1 MKRFLLV
8 CVLGLTPFV
17 ISGCQSAYYSA
28 MEKVGV
34 HKRDILV
41 DRVED
46 TRDAQD
52 EAQEQFLNALDQFR
66 SVVNFEGGELEAA
79 YNKLQ
84 KEYDRSEAA
93 AEEVR
98 EHISKV
104 EHVAQAL
111 FEEWEEELGQY
122 ASQNLRAESARALSE
137 TKSRYKQ
144 LRASLKRAESR
155 MQPVLSALLDNTLYL
170 KHNLNARAIGS
181 LKGEF
186 AGIKADID
194 RLVADMQRS
203 IQQSDQFIKDM
214 RQ

>member
-8 CVLGLTPFV
+8 CVLGLTPLV

-79 YNKLQ
+79 YSKLQ

-93 AEEVR
+93 AEAVR
-98 EHISKV
+98 DYIRKV

-111 FEEWEEELGQY
+111 FDEWEEELGQY
-122 ASQNLRAESARALSE
+122 SSQNLRAESARALAE
-137 TKSRYKQ
+137 TQTRYKQ

-214 RQ
+214 KQ

>member
-1 MKRFLLV
+1 MQRLLLI
-8 CVLGLTPFV
+8 CVLGLTPLLV
-17 ISGCQSAYYSA
+17 TGCQTAYYSA

-46 TRDAQD
+46 TRDAQN
-52 EAQEQFLNALDQFR
+52 EAQQQFQNALEQFR
-66 SVVNFEGGELEAA
+66 SVVNFDGGELDAV
-79 YNKLQ
+79 YKKLQ
-84 KEYDRSEAA
+84 KEYDRSAAA

-98 EHISKV
+98 DSIRQV
-104 EHVAQAL
+104 EHVSGAL
-111 FEEWEEELGQY
+111 FDEWEDELDQY
-122 ASQNLRAESARALSE
+122 TSQKLRSDSASALRD
-137 TKSRYKQ
+137 TKARYKQ
-144 LRASLKRAESR
+144 LHASLKRAESR

-186 AGIKADID
+186 AGIEQDID
-194 RLVADMQRS
+194 RLVVEMQRS
-203 IQQSDQFIKDM
+203 IKQSDQFIQDM

>member
-8 CVLGLTPFV
+8 CVLGLTPLV

-66 SVVNFEGGELEAA
+66 SVVSFEGGELEAA
-79 YNKLQ
+79 YSKLQ

-93 AEEVR
+93 AEAVR

-111 FEEWEEELGQY
+111 FDEWEEELGQY
-122 ASQNLRAESARALSE
+122 SSQNLRAESARALAE
-137 TKSRYKQ
+137 TKTRYKQ

-155 MQPVLSALLDNTLYL
+155 MEPVLSALLDNTLYL

-214 RQ
+214 KQ

>member
-8 CVLGLTPFV
+8 CVLGLTPLV

-79 YNKLQ
+79 YSKLQ

-93 AEEVR
+93 AEAVR

-111 FEEWEEELGQY
+111 FDEWEEELGQY
-122 ASQNLRAESARALSE
+122 SSQNLRAESARALAE
-137 TKSRYKQ
+137 TKTRYKQ

-214 RQ
+214 KQ

>member
-1 MKRFLLV
+1 MQRLLLI
-8 CVLGLTPFV
+8 CVLGLTPLLV
-17 ISGCQSAYYSA
+17 TGCQTAYYSA

-46 TRDAQD
+46 TRDAQN
-52 EAQEQFLNALDQFR
+52 EAQQQFQNALEQFR
-66 SVVNFEGGELEAA
+66 SVVNFDGGELDAV
-79 YNKLQ
+79 YKKLQ
-84 KEYDRSEAA
+84 KEYDRSAAA

-98 EHISKV
+98 DSIRQV
-104 EHVAQAL
+104 EHVSGAL
-111 FEEWEEELGQY
+111 FDEWEDELDQY
-122 ASQNLRAESARALSE
+122 TSQKLRSDSASALRD
-137 TKSRYKQ
+137 TKARYKQ
-144 LRASLKRAESR
+144 LHASLKRAESR

-186 AGIKADID
+186 ASIEHDID
-194 RLVADMQRS
+194 RLVVEMQRS
-203 IQQSDQFIKDM
+203 IKQSDQFIQDM

>member
-1 MKRFLLV
+1 MRKLLLI
-8 CVLGLTPFV
+8 CALGLTPLLMT
-17 ISGCQSAYYSA
+17 GCQSAYYSA

-52 EAQEQFLNALDQFR
+52 EAQAQFLNALDQFR

-93 AEEVR
+93 ANKVS
-98 EHISKV
+98 EHIRKV
-104 EHVAQAL
+104 EDVADAL
-111 FEEWEEELGQY
+111 FDEWEEELGQY
-122 ASQNLRAESARALSE
+122 TSTSLRAESARALAE
-137 TKSRYKQ
+137 TRSRYKE
-144 LRASLKRAESR
+144 LRTSLKRAESR

-203 IQQSDQFIKDM
+203 IQESDKFIRAMK
-214 RQ
+214 Q

>member
-1 MKRFLLV
+1 MKRLLMV
-8 CVLGLTPFV
+8 CVLGLTPLV

-41 DRVED
+41 DRVEE

-66 SVVNFEGGELEAA
+66 SVVNFEGGELEVA

-93 AEEVR
+93 AESVR
-98 EHISKV
+98 EHIRKV

-111 FEEWEEELGQY
+111 FDEWESELSQY
-122 ASQNLRAESARALSE
+122 TSQSLRNESARALAD
-137 TKSRYKQ
+137 TKNRYKA
-144 LRASLKRAESR
+144 LSASLKRAESR

-186 AGIKADID
+186 AGIKADIE

-203 IQQSDQFIKDM
+203 IQQSDQFIRDM
-214 RQ
+214 KQ

>member
-1 MKRFLLV
+1 MKRLLLV
-8 CVLGLTPFV
+8 CVLGLTPLV

-41 DRVED
+41 DRVEE

-66 SVVNFEGGELEAA
+66 SVVNFEGGELEVA

-93 AEEVR
+93 AESVR
-98 EHISKV
+98 EHIRKV

-111 FEEWEEELGQY
+111 FDEWESELSQY
-122 ASQNLRAESARALSE
+122 TSQSLRNESARALAD
-137 TKSRYKQ
+137 TKNRYKA
-144 LRASLKRAESR
+144 LSASLKRAESR

-186 AGIKADID
+186 AGIKADIE

-203 IQQSDQFIKDM
+203 IQQSDQFIRDM
-214 RQ
+214 KQ

>member
-1 MKRFLLV
+1 MKRLLLV
-8 CVLGLTPFV
+8 CVLGLTPLV

-46 TRDAQD
+46 ARDAQD

-79 YNKLQ
+79 YSKLQ

-98 EHISKV
+98 DHIRKV
-104 EHVAQAL
+104 EHVALAL
-111 FEEWEEELGQY
+111 FDEWEEELGQY
-122 ASQNLRAESARALSE
+122 SSQNLRAESARALAE
-137 TKSRYKQ
+137 TKTRYKQ

-214 RQ
+214 KQ